1 MDELENSGLKKE
13 AERKELEKESVS
25 DDKKSQKMS
34 AQTIF
39 LFVII
44 IGVVL
49 MIFAYASGYFTAGGP
64 QGDRRMGPVNAQ
76 DSGMVNK
83 SDTILGN

>member
-13 AERKELEKESVS
+13 AEKKELEKESVS

-83 SDTILGN
+83 SDTIIGN